1 MEQSMK
7 KRFMQLAAVVLA
19 VSLCIPVGTAAK
31 HDDIKIRVG
40 LASSSSHNPLGELEA
55 AHLQN
60 NSGYGA
66 GFRFGYFDEELE
78 FVELDHTDD
87 SVTQIAVLKTQNL
100 GYGYVE
106 SQGKNSY
113 SSDIEG
119 DTVVGCYH
127 VQLPGPCDSYEEA
140 RDYADVYDGYVAW
153 INGEYQV
160 RVGAYETK
168 DDALEALE
176 DIGEGDVVGTSS
188 YGLSVVELG
197 TDRILFQF
205 DEGEG
210 RALAVMPDVT
220 GEEDVRTW
228 FSGFKYRGGF
238 SYERIDGGN
247 ITVVNV
253 LDLEDYIKGVVC
265 YEMGREWPLEALKTQ
280 AICARTYA
288 LRNLGTHKSLGFDM
302 CNTDYCQVYN
312 GVGSNRDNYGPTE
325 ISDQAVEETAGQVVW
340 YGDELAATYYS
351 SSHGG
356 ASESAKHIWGTNMS
370 KYPYLCGV
378 EDPYEKEADDINGYS
393 PWTVRYTRNELT
405 QKLQSRGYGIG
416 TKVDELELTYSELGN
431 VIGLKV
437 RWKNG
442 QKNSFS
448 PDSIR
453 SCFGLRSIRF
463 TVNGETVRQTDEEN
477 KRTDGNRYLVN
488 DNAELDHLDGLY
500 VISGEGKVSDL
511 SKDVYVIT
519 DEGTVA
525 PLEEKKE
532 ESKKPTGTNQG
543 GGTVVVSDSEYIF
556 EGRGWGHQ
564 IGMSQFGSYAMAE
577 LGFACEE
584 IVEFYFPGTEV
595 DYYE

>member
-1 MEQSMK
+1 MR
-7 KRFMQLAAVVLA
+7 KRFMQFAAAVLA
-19 VSLCIPVGTAAK
+19 VSLCIPAGAAAK
-31 HDDIKIRVG
+31 SDDDRKIRVG
-40 LASSSSHNPLGELEA
+40 LASSSSHNPIGELEA

-60 NSGYGA
+60 NSGYGT
-66 GFRFGYFDEELE
+66 GFRFGYFDEDLD
-78 FVELDHTDD
+78 FVELSRTDD
-87 SVTQIAVLKTQNL
+87 DVTHIAVLKTQNL
-100 GYGYVE
+100 GYGYVA
-106 SQGKNSY
+106 SRGKNSY
-113 SSDIEG
+113 SGDIKG
-119 DTVVGCYH
+119 DIVVGCYH
-127 VQLPGPCDSYEEA
+127 IQLPGRYDSFEDAQEDAEA
-140 RDYADVYDGYVAW
+140 FDGYVAW
-153 INGEYQV
+153 IDGAYQV
-160 RVGAYETK
+160 RVGAYQTK
-168 DDALEALE
+168 EDALDALEDLDE
-176 DIGEGDVVGTSS
+176 GEIVGTSS
-188 YGLSVVELG
+188 YGLSVVEAG

-210 RALAVMPDVT
+210 GALAVMPDVT

-253 LDLEDYIKGVVC
+253 LDLEDYLKGVVC

-312 GVGSNRDNYGPTE
+312 GVGSNRENYGPTK
-325 ISDQAVEETAGQVVW
+325 ISDRAVEETAGQVVW
-340 YGDELAATYYS
+340 YGDELAATFYS

-356 ASESAKHIWGTNMS
+356 ASESAKHVWGTNMS

-378 EDPYEKEADDINGYS
+378 EDPYEETADDINGYS
-393 PWTVRYTRNELT
+393 PWTVNYTRNELT

-431 VIGLKV
+431 VIELKV
-437 RWKNG
+437 RWTNG

-448 PDSIR
+448 PDAIR

-463 TVNGETVRQTDEEN
+463 AVNGETVRQTDHKEQQRPN
-477 KRTDGNRYLVN
+477 TDGYAVN
-488 DNAELDHLDGLY
+488 DGGGLKGLDGLY
-500 VISGEGKVSDL
+500 VISGDGTVTAASEDL
-511 SKDVYVIT
+511 YVIT
-519 DEGTVA
+519 GEGTVA
-525 PLEEKKE
+525 PLEDETE
-532 ESKKPTGTNQG
+532 EPKKPVGTNQG
-543 GGTVVVSDSEYIF
+543 GGTVVVSGSEYVF

-564 IGMSQFGSYAMAE
+564 IGMSQFGSYAMAK
-577 LGFACEE
+577 LGFTCEE

-595 DYYE
+595 DDYE